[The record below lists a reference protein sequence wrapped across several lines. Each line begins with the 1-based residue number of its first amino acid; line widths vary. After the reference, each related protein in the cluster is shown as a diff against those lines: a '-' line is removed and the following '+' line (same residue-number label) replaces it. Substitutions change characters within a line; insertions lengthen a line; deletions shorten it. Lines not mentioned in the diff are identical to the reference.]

1 MTSTPSTKT
10 NPSTA
15 KPDLAA
21 VLEGLE
27 RLAAMQAQLIRQ
39 IQRQQQP

>member
-1 MTSTPSTKT
+1 MTPSTKT

-15 KPDLAA
+15 KPDEFVD